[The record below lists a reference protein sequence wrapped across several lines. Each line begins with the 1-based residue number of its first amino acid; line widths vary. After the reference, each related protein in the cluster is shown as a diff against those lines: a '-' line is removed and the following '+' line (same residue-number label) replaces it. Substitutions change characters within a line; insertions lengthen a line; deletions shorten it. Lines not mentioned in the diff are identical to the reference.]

1 MEVKEILKRIDH
13 TALKAVTTWEDIQK
27 LCEEAIEY
35 GTASVCIPPS
45 YVERVHATYGK
56 QLRICTVI
64 GFPLG
69 YQTTAVKLA
78 ETRDAIENGADEIDM
93 VINITDVKNGDIAKV
108 EREITAIKHECNSHV
123 LKVIVETCY
132 LTENEKKALCAS
144 VTNAGADYI
153 KTSTGFGTG
162 GATKADV
169 LLFKYHI
176 GSAVKIKAAGGIN
189 TREDMESL
197 IEAGADRLGSSRGVS
212 ALAGDLKQ
220 SNAVSWH

>member
-1 MEVKEILKRIDH
+1 MDAKEIVRKIDH
-13 TALKAVTTWEDIQK
+13 TALKPVTTWEDIEK
-27 LCEEAIEY
+27 LCREAISY

-45 YVERVHATYGK
+45 YIARVKETFGDELK
-56 QLRICTVI
+56 ICTVI

-69 YQTTAVKLA
+69 YNTKAVKLA

-93 VINITDVKNGDIAKV
+93 VINIGDVKNGDIAKV
-108 EREITAIKHECNSHV
+108 EREITDIKHECGNHV

-132 LTENEKKALCAS
+132 LTDQEKKDLCRA

-162 GATKADV
+162 GATASDV
-169 LLFKYHI
+169 MLFKYHI

-189 TREDMESL
+189 TREDMEKM
-197 IEAGADRLGSSRGVS
+197 IEAGADRLGSSRGVGL
-212 ALAGDLKQ
+212 LAEELDNSG
-220 SNAVSWH
+220 SISWE

>member
-1 MEVKEILKRIDH
+1 MEAKEILKRIDH
-13 TALKAVTTWEDIQK
+13 TALKAVTTWEDIEK
-27 LCEEAIEY
+27 LCREAIAY
-35 GTASVCIPPS
+35 KTASVCIPPS
-45 YVERVHATYGK
+45 YVARVSETFGK
-56 QLRICTVI
+56 ELKICTVI

-93 VINITDVKNGDIAKV
+93 VINIGDVKNGDFAKV
-108 EREITAIKHECNSHV
+108 EREITDIKHECGNHI

-132 LTENEKKALCAS
+132 LTEQEKKALCAS

-197 IEAGADRLGSSRGVS
+197 IEAGADRLGSSRGVGV
-212 ALAGDLKQ
+212 LAGEVEEATKV
-220 SNAVSWH
+220 NWN